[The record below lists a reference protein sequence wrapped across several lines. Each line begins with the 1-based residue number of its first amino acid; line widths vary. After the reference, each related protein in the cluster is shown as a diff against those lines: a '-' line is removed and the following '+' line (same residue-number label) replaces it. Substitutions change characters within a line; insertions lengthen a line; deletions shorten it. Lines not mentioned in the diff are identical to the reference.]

1 MIVRKLRLQRGWS
14 QDQLAE
20 FTGLSV
26 RTIQRIERGQ
36 RPSLESSK
44 ALASVFE
51 VDISTF
57 IPEDTTMEKTVETP
71 PERAEIKDDERAAL
85 TYAKNVKDFYQ
96 GIFVL
101 VVLGIV
107 FVAKLGPEPKLLLF
121 FGGMTL
127 LMGVQALFTFEII
140 RLPFQ
145 NMEKRIAEKKLGRK
159 L

>member
-26 RTIQRIERGQ
+26 RTIQRVERGQ

-51 VDISTF
+51 VNLSTF
-57 IPEDTTMEKTVETP
+57 IPEDTTMEPATDTQP
-71 PERAEIKDDERAAL
+71 NRAELKDDERAAL
-85 TYAKNVKDFYQ
+85 KYAKKVTDFYQ
-96 GIFVL
+96 GIAVL
-101 VVLGIV
+101 VILAVV
-107 FVAKLGPEPKLLLF
+107 FIAVRGPEPKLLIF
-121 FGGMTL
+121 FAAMG
-127 LMGVQALFTFEII
+127 LMVGLQALFTFEIV

-145 NMEKRIAEKKLGRK
+145 NLERRLAEKKLGRK

>member
-20 FTGLSV
+20 LTGLSV

-36 RPSLESSK
+36 RPSLESSR

-57 IPEDTTMEKTVETP
+57 LPEDTTVDTP
-71 PERAEIKDDERAAL
+71 NNPQPKHAEILDDERAAL
-85 TYAKNVKDFYQ
+85 AYAKNVKDFVT
-96 GIFVL
+96 GIAVTVIVAAVL
-101 VVLGIV
+101 
-107 FVAKLGPEPKLLLF
+107 FASKGPDPRLLAF
-121 FGGMTL
+121 FGAFAL
-127 LMGVQALFTFEII
+127 LMGVQALFTFELV

-145 NMEKRIAEKKLGRK
+145 GFEKRIAEKKLGRK